1 MATVYKRIKEHEKTV
16 SEKYMQPIRI
26 MKIADT
32 RAIQFDVMGKEAYE
46 ATVLFKH
53 LYYYSLIHLKFFFFF
68 FFGKSISR
76 DKIVLL
82 VFNTL
87 EESLKIPA
95 TVTILSSF

>member
-1 MATVYKRIKEHEKTV
+1 MLKKSACYSKTKGEESLVQLASVYKRIKENKKTV

-53 LYYYSLIHLKFFFFF
+53 LYYNSLIHLNFFFFF
-68 FFGKSISR
+68 W
-76 DKIVLL
+76 
-82 VFNTL
+82 
-87 EESLKIPA
+87 
-95 TVTILSSF
+95 